1 VAEFGFSFRNLPE
14 LIIEGRMTTKG
25 RIEYYFK
32 AFGSVSIVFVE
43 VTLKVGDLEER
54 LNAIAQVI
62 AESDGESFYL
72 CSMGYVILGIHSV

>member
-32 AFGSVSIVFVE
+32 AFGSVSIVFIE
-43 VTLKVGDLEER
+43 IKLKIGDLEER
-54 LNAIAQVI
+54 LNAIGQVI
-62 AESDGESFYL
+62 AESDGESLYL
-72 CSMGYVILGIHSV
+72 CPMWYVILLDP

>member
-1 VAEFGFSFRNLPE
+1 MAEFGFSFRNLPE

-25 RIEYYFK
+25 RIEYYK
-32 AFGSVSIVFVE
+32 AFGSVSIVSVE
-43 VTLKVGDLEER
+43 VKLKIGDLEER
-54 LNAIAQVI
+54 LDAIAQVI